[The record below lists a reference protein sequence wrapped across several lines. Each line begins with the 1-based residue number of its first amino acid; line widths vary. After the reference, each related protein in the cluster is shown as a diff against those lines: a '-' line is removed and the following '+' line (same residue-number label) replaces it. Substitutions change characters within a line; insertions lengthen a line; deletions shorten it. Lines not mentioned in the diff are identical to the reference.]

1 MATKKGVWG
10 IQDVKDKITVSE
22 WDYDGAKAL
31 YSWGYNR
38 YGVLGQNQPQNSHR
52 SSPVQIPGSW
62 HQILCKYSG
71 GGTDV
76 GLMGTK
82 ADGTLWTWGN
92 NNDGQLGQN
101 DKTKLSSPT
110 QIPGTTW
117 STNLKDLTANYDTVG
132 AIKTDGTLWMWGD
145 NYYGATTSPSSGAST
160 TDSPIQVP
168 GTSWHKVGG
177 GTVHVTAL
185 KKIES

>member
-1 MATKKGVWG
+1 MKSAQQHFLATK
-10 IQDVKDKITVSE
+10 T
-22 WDYDGAKAL
+22 
-31 YSWGYNR
+31 
-38 YGVLGQNQPQNSHR
+38 
-52 SSPVQIPGSW
+52 
-62 HQILCKYSG
+62 
-71 GGTDV
+71 
-76 GLMGTK
+76 
-82 ADGTLWTWGN
+82 DGTLWAWGA

-101 DKTKLSSPT
+101 AKTNLSSPT

-117 STNLKDLTANYDTVG
+117 STNLKDLTVNYDTVG